1 MFSVVSVVRCQ
12 VVSALGRS
20 LVQRIPTACGVSECD
35 RKTSIMRR
43 PWPTGGAVMPWKE
56 SLSRSFDRF
65 ISF

>member
-35 RKTSIMRR
+35 R
-43 PWPTGGAVMPWKE
+43 
-56 SLSRSFDRF
+56 
-65 ISF
+65 